1 MCVHLNAE
9 QDSAYDALVVGT
21 TLRDPLKRAEVAMVR
36 SLREPLLRVDREGVE
51 PDERCEDGEGN
62 RKPVSLRRVEPHGG
76 RAHQRQRGD
85 DVPVEHDGRQPS
97 LVRERRV
104 VSSITAARRG
114 IDVCVLLLGS
124 TLITIGI
131 NVASLAPPDVERR
144 EAGHECSPPLR
155 SRLTSKEGQ
164 HPLPW

>member
-1 MCVHLNAE
+1 VE
-9 QDSAYDALVVGT
+9 
-21 TLRDPLKRAEVAMVR
+21 
-36 SLREPLLRVDREGVE
+36 REGVE
-51 PDERCEDGEGN
+51 PDESCEDGEGN
-62 RKPVSLRRVEPHGG
+62 REPVSLRRVEPHGG

-114 IDVCVLLLGS
+114 IGACVLLLGS

-144 EAGHECSPPLR
+144 EAGHECSPLLR
-155 SRLTSKEGQ
+155 SRLTNKEGQ
-164 HPLPW
+164 HPLLPHDGALCSQIIKKHIFFDLNTKYKTNAYQW